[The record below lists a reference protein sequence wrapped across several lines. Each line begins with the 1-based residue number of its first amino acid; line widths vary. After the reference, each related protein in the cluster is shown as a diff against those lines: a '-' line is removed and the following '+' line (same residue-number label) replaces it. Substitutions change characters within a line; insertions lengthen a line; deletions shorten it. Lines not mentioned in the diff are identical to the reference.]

1 MTQASGQ
8 DRRQNLVNLLVQISR
23 EQRASPAYYGNL
35 RAAPGGLEFR
45 RLVSSV
51 GFPAGT
57 SITYVTPA
65 STNVQVGSEPRTGV
79 TQIVFHPYGA
89 TFDVQRL
96 TSSDGADRRFHE
108 TRTRLG
114 SGVVP
119 YTDDVRYVMPGYCL
133 ASSTA
138 EDKDVEF
145 VLDATTPR
153 RAKSWHFYVNRA
165 GDLIVNAAIDD
176 VACVDGATDTTV
188 NVAYESLVVVSR
200 EDHANNRVTAQTMVE
215 APLTLLQLRTLGVLT
230 AKIETVFQQIVEEA
244 GTGFT
249 RIASEGFRNGNFTE
263 NLESGLPFDFTSSN
277 YDAFFTFVDSLPD
290 FDLST
295 DVFRPA
301 SSVEQIDRRELART
315 AISDT
320 DTLGVRATILANYA
334 AISGSSRAQDMQDRP
349 RVSYFL
355 RRSEAAT
362 QAANT
367 TAQNATEVADADAGA
382 DDGGSDE
389 APVQQPNTDAFVYNF
404 RTGQW
409 GDRNPV

>member
-1 MTQASGQ
+1 
-8 DRRQNLVNLLVQISR
+8 
-23 EQRASPAYYGNL
+23 
-35 RAAPGGLEFR
+35 
-45 RLVSSV
+45 
-51 GFPAGT
+51 
-57 SITYVTPA
+57 
-65 STNVQVGSEPRTGV
+65 
-79 TQIVFHPYGA
+79 
-89 TFDVQRL
+89 
-96 TSSDGADRRFHE
+96 
-108 TRTRLG
+108 
-114 SGVVP
+114 
-119 YTDDVRYVMPGYCL
+119 
-133 ASSTA
+133 
-138 EDKDVEF
+138 
-145 VLDATTPR
+145 
-153 RAKSWHFYVNRA
+153 
-165 GDLIVNAAIDD
+165 
-176 VACVDGATDTTV
+176 
-188 NVAYESLVVVSR
+188 
-200 EDHANNRVTAQTMVE
+200 
-215 APLTLLQLRTLGVLT
+215 LQLRTLGVLT